1 MLFDL
6 TDEQVEFRDAMR
18 ALVERRVPAGAVRAA
33 WDDPEP
39 LVTNLWSE
47 LAALGA
53 LGLVVPEEFG
63 GAGASYIEQ
72 VLALE
77 ELGRAAAPG
86 PVSETAVVA
95 AVIGRY
101 AGTEIQQRWLPG
113 VSGGSALLSVSL
125 GDQDLVTYG
134 EVSDAVLVA
143 DGHVL
148 HLVPAQSIS
157 WSAVSAQDP
166 TRCLARAA
174 FDLDASTVLTE
185 DPEALQYANA
195 AAYVGAAAQLVGCAQ
210 ALLDMTV
217 SYSMQREQFG
227 KVIGSFQAI
236 KHKLADS
243 AVAIEAARSLTWAAA
258 YALAHGTDDALAMCH
273 AAKGAAS
280 AAGSQVNAT
289 ALQVHGGIGFTWEH
303 DLHLWLKRCAAL
315 ERAHG
320 ASYEHREELGAKLIE
335 SRTTTSG

>member
-1 MLFDL
+1 M
-6 TDEQVEFRDAMR
+6 
-18 ALVERRVPAGAVRAA
+18 
-33 WDDPEP
+33 
-39 LVTNLWSE
+39 
-47 LAALGA
+47 
-53 LGLVVPEEFG
+53 
-63 GAGASYIEQ
+63 
-72 VLALE
+72 
-77 ELGRAAAPG
+77 
-86 PVSETAVVA
+86 
-95 AVIGRY
+95 
-101 AGTEIQQRWLPG
+101 
-113 VSGGSALLSVSL
+113 
-125 GDQDLVTYG
+125 
-134 EVSDAVLVA
+134 
-143 DGHVL
+143 
-148 HLVPAQSIS
+148 
-157 WSAVSAQDP
+157 
-166 TRCLARAA
+166 
-174 FDLDASTVLTE
+174 
-185 DPEALQYANA
+185 
-195 AAYVGAAAQLVGCAQ
+195 GAAAQLVGCAQ

>member
-125 GDQDLVTYG
+125 GIRIWSLMVRCPMRYWWPMVTCCIWFPRRASAGPRYLRRIPP
-134 EVSDAVLVA
+134 DALP
-143 DGHVL
+143 GL
-148 HLVPAQSIS
+148 PSIS
-157 WSAVSAQDP
+157 
-166 TRCLARAA
+166 TRPL
-174 FDLDASTVLTE
+174 
-185 DPEALQYANA
+185 Y
-195 AAYVGAAAQLVGCAQ
+195 
-210 ALLDMTV
+210 
-217 SYSMQREQFG
+217 
-227 KVIGSFQAI
+227 
-236 KHKLADS
+236 
-243 AVAIEAARSLTWAAA
+243 
-258 YALAHGTDDALAMCH
+258 
-273 AAKGAAS
+273 
-280 AAGSQVNAT
+280 
-289 ALQVHGGIGFTWEH
+289 
-303 DLHLWLKRCAAL
+303 
-315 ERAHG
+315 
-320 ASYEHREELGAKLIE
+320 
-335 SRTTTSG
+335 